1 MNIRYYFQ
9 RLQQLLSYKSFIA
22 KYRLK
27 SCGRFFS
34 VSKKTRL
41 VNLKYVS
48 VGNNCI
54 IDEYAEIYC
63 NRIKH
68 DIEPSLIIGNDVHI
82 SKHCCIGCSNSI
94 TLGDDVRLAPYCHI
108 TDRNHVYNDITIP
121 IW

>member
-9 RLQQLLSYKSFIA
+9 RLQQLLSYKSFIV

-27 SCGRFFS
+27 SCGKFLS

-63 NRIKH
+63 NRISH
-68 DIEPSLIIGNDVHI
+68 DIEPSLTIGNDVHI

-94 TLGDDVRLAPYCHI
+94 TLCDDA
-108 TDRNHVYNDITIP
+108 
-121 IW
+121 